1 MSPSESLVQHLL
13 GHPIPFPAK
22 YAWFLEA
29 RWRRWVLSPERL
41 AERLVLSPQLI
52 VCEIGIGG
60 GYYARPLAPAVGLF
74 AGLDLQL
81 PMLARVRKKSR
92 ATNLLLVQGN
102 ATALPFATGSLDLI
116 IATTVLGEVPSRD
129 ATLAEALRALKPGGT
144 LAVSEHLPD
153 PDFLP
158 FPRVLRLC
166 RDHGFQLEARYGYRW
181 NYTAVFRA
189 PTRLG

>member
-1 MSPSESLVQHLL
+1 MSPSEPLVQHLL
-13 GHPIPFPAK
+13 GHPIPFAAK

-60 GYYARPLAPAVGLF
+60 GYYARPLAPLVSLF
-74 AGLDLQL
+74 VGLDLQL
-81 PMLARVRKKSR
+81 AMLARVREKSR
-92 ATNLLLVQGN
+92 TTNLLLVQGN
-102 ATALPFATGSLDLI
+102 AAALPFATGSLDLI
-116 IATTVLGEVPSRD
+116 IATTVLGDVPSRD
-129 ATLAEALRALKPGGT
+129 ATLAEVLRALKPGGT

-158 FPRVLRLC
+158 FARVFGLC
-166 RDHGFQLEARYGYRW
+166 RDHGFQLEARKGYRW
-181 NYTAVFRA
+181 SYTAIFRA
-189 PTRLG
+189 PTRPS